1 MVNFEKKDRYDFA
14 DLVRLVAFLRGENG
28 CDWDRVQT
36 HESIRR
42 NFLEEAYEA
51 CDGMDLDD
59 PDVMKEEF
67 GDVLLQVV
75 FHSGIEAD
83 RGRFTI
89 DDVCTRVCEKMIH
102 RHPHLFGGER
112 SDWETLKKQEKGAKT
127 QTDLMRGVAKSLP
140 ALIRAEKIAEKAN
153 DPALRGEVF
162 DAEEAL
168 GDRLLQIVAAAAA
181 NGQDA
186 ETALHRAI
194 DRYIDRFAEKERAQC
209 DTSQSR

>member
-1 MVNFEKKDRYDFA
+1 MVDFEKKERYDFA

-51 CDGMDLDD
+51 CEGIDLDD
-59 PDVMKEEF
+59 PDVMMEEF

-89 DDVCTRVCEKMIH
+89 DDVCTRVCRKMIR

-112 SDWETLKKQEKGAKT
+112 ADWETLKKQEKGAKT
-127 QTDLMRGVAKSLP
+127 QTELMQGVAKSLP
-140 ALIRAEKIAEKAN
+140 ALIRAEKIAEKAQ
-153 DPALRGEVF
+153 DASLVGESF
-162 DAEEAL
+162 ASEQEL

-181 NGQDA
+181 KEQDA

-194 DRYIDRFAEKERAQC
+194 DRYIDRYAENERAQC
-209 DTSQSR
+209 DAPQTR